1 MISFRTI
8 DLEEKIIEKTAK
20 NNKVFQRRNY
30 RNYQTSDA
38 WLQHMNNLRKKMLIT
53 NLILDEN

>member
-20 NNKVFQRRNY
+20 NNKVFQRRSY

-38 WLQHMNNLRKKMLIT
+38 WQQHMNNLRKKMLIT